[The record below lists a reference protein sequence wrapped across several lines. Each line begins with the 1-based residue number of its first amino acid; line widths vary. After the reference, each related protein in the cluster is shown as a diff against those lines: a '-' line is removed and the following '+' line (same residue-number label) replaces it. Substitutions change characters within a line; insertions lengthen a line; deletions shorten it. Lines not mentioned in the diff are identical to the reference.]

1 MMFTFHIAVYQ
12 PSRNILPRREKT
24 CRYAP
29 CGFTL
34 VELLVVITII
44 GILIS
49 LLLPAVQSAREAAR
63 RISCANN
70 LKQVGLALHN
80 YHSHYNCFPGL
91 GTSSLASF
99 SVQAKLLPF
108 VEQTNLQDLIDFT
121 QPLYLGSSH
130 NQTLN
135 PAQAAAARTRLSLFR
150 CPSDPGED
158 MYEEKPGEVLAGGNY
173 VVCGGS
179 GTGTNY
185 DLRYPTDGLFYYGSA
200 CGFRD
205 IADGSSNTV
214 VFSESILGLRSDV
227 TKPDAVPTG
236 FDRLMG
242 FSGHAPNTDGP
253 GLHGLIDPD
262 LASVARR
269 CQLWFG
275 NRCFG
280 WIVGKPMATTFITY
294 MLPNDPTPDVY
305 SMGIGFYAAR
315 SFHPGGVNAT
325 LGDGS
330 VRFISD
336 RVELDV
342 WRALGT
348 CAGGEV
354 IEQF

>member
-1 MMFTFHIAVYQ
+1 MFASCIIGIASTRISF
-12 PSRNILPRREKT
+12 SRKPELRRPA
-24 CRYAP
+24 RP
-29 CGFTL
+29 GFSL

-44 GILIS
+44 SILIS

-63 RISCANN
+63 RMSCANN
-70 LKQVGLALHN
+70 LKQIGLALHN

-121 QPLYLGSSH
+121 QPLYLGASH

-150 CPSDPGED
+150 CSSDPGED
-158 MYEEKPGEVLAGGNY
+158 SFEDKPGEVIAGGNY

-179 GTGTNY
+179 GAGTNY

-205 IADGSSNTV
+205 IADGSSHTV

-236 FDRLMG
+236 FDRLTG
-242 FSGHAPNTDGP
+242 FSGHVPNSDAP
-253 GLHGLIDPD
+253 GLHGLVDPD
-262 LASVARR
+262 LASLAPR

-294 MLPNDPTPDVY
+294 MLPNDPTPDLH

-354 IEQF
+354 IGDF